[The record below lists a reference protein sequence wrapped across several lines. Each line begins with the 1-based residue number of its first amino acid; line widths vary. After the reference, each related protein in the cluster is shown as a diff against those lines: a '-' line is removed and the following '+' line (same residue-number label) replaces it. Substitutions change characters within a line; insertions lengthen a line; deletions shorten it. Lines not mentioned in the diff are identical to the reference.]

1 VLKPDGSST
10 EQWPATNC
18 AKDHTTMAGKIR
30 RMIDRVIADRSGGN
44 PTLASTTK
52 AKLIFKGFNPDR
64 FTLQSDDDP
73 VMIER
78 LTKAAAELGVKL

>member
-1 VLKPDGSST
+1 
-10 EQWPATNC
+10 
-18 AKDHTTMAGKIR
+18 MAGKIR

-52 AKLIFKGFNPDR
+52 AKLIFKGLNPDR

-73 VMIER
+73 VVIER
-78 LTKAAAELGVKL
+78 LTKFAAELGVKL